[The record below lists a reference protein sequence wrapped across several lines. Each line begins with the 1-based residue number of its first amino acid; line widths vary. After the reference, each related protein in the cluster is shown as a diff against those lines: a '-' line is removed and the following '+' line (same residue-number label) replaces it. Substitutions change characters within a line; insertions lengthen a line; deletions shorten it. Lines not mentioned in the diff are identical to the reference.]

1 MTVTKLV
8 LLGDSVVEGR
18 GDPGPGGYRGWAPL
32 FAEHLGIAGDACL
45 NLGEHLATT
54 REVIDH
60 QLTAAAARRAG
71 LAGVIV
77 GFNDIVGDYDGDT
90 FRRNLDLIFTTLG
103 RHATVMFT
111 ATYPDVAQRLPLDAG
126 RRAAMRLRVDDA
138 NAALRGLSLRH
149 PVVCL
154 DVARSTRWLRPEL
167 WADDGLHPGPAGHR
181 LFAAQIA
188 QLVSDAMGIGLVAS
202 AS

>member
-1 MTVTKLV
+1 MTKLV

-32 FAEHLGIAGDACL
+32 FAEHLGIARPDCL
-45 NLGEHLATT
+45 NLGAHLATT
-54 REVIDH
+54 QTVIDH
-60 QLTAAAARRAG
+60 QLPVAAARRAG

-77 GFNDIVGDYDGDT
+77 GFNDIVGEYDGDT
-90 FRRNLDLIFTTLG
+90 FRRNLELIFTSLG

-111 ATYPDVAQRLPLDAG
+111 ATYPDVARRLTLDAA
-126 RRAAMRLRVDDA
+126 RRPVMRSRIDDA
-138 NAALRGLSLRH
+138 NAALRALSLRH

-154 DVARSTRWLRPEL
+154 DIARSDDWLRPEL

-181 LFAAQIA
+181 LFAEHVA
-188 QLVSDAMGIGLVAS
+188 QLVSDAMGIGLTA
-202 AS
+202 AAG